1 MRPANVTT
9 TAGVRVAR
17 RSASALDD
25 CLRVTRTGVGLV
37 LDRVHD
43 VLNSWAD
50 DPATRLSVPADIY
63 SCGPLKMTPEREAIL
78 DRAKEKARAQRQG

>member
-1 MRPANVTT
+1 
-9 TAGVRVAR
+9 
-17 RSASALDD
+17 
-25 CLRVTRTGVGLV
+25 V